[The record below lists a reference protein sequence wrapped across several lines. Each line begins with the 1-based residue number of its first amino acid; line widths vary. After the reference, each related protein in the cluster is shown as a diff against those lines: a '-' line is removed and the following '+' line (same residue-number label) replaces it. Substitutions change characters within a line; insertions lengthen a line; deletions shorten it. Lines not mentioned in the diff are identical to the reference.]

1 MILNEYWRE
10 QSHYLGQS
18 VCRPAM
24 PFIKV
29 SMKLIV
35 RYEKPKAGSYQSGRK
50 QHSNPSLTLV
60 EPIHCCTNSSLLH
73 KCFIK
78 GNIYVKASIRYL
90 NSASN
95 KLILDKLRSHVYK
108 QGTVTLQTYVV
119 LLMCKQTI
127 S

>member
-1 MILNEYWRE
+1 MISNEYWRE

-18 VCRPAM
+18 VCRLAM

-29 SMKLIV
+29 SRKLIV

-50 QHSNPSLTLV
+50 QHSNPSLTLA
-60 EPIHCCTNSSLLH
+60 EPIQLSSLLH

-78 GNIYVKASIRYL
+78 GNIYAKASIRYL

-108 QGTVTLQTYVV
+108 QGPVTLQTYVI

>member
-24 PFIKV
+24 PFIKD

-35 RYEKPKAGSYQSGRK
+35 RYEKPKAGSSQSGRK

-60 EPIHCCTNSSLLH
+60 EPIQLQFTLAQMLYQRKHLCKSL
-73 KCFIK
+73 
-78 GNIYVKASIRYL
+78 
-90 NSASN
+90 N
-95 KLILDKLRSHVYK
+95 KIFK
-108 QGTVTLQTYVV
+108 
-119 LLMCKQTI
+119 
-127 S
+127 